1 MNGWFL
7 KSFHFFHRKTSTSWK
22 YSTMCRGFFLALFCS
37 LNLMTLAQASE
48 LQIDFGN
55 SWVEDGY
62 IFHVDIQ
69 LPPYNVYCATTGRGF
84 IGFNVYYDAMNDE
97 DTRSQEGEWTFGI
110 APWPEGPESDSKVR
124 SHMTAVAPQVYCTIF
139 SPCTIENVQIVKAWC
154 PPIDENSFY
163 AQ

>member
-1 MNGWFL
+1 
-7 KSFHFFHRKTSTSWK
+7 
-22 YSTMCRGFFLALFCS
+22 
-37 LNLMTLAQASE
+37 MTLSQASE
-48 LQIDFGN
+48 LKIEFGD

-69 LPPYNVYCATTGRGF
+69 LPPYNVYCSTTGRGF
-84 IGFNVYYDAMNDE
+84 IGFNVYYE
-97 DTRSQEGEWTFGI
+97 DTSSLEAEWTFGI
-110 APWPEGPESDSKVR
+110 APWPEGLISDSKVK
-124 SHMTAVAPQVYCTIF
+124 SHMTAVAPQVNCTSF

>member
-1 MNGWFL
+1 MNGCFL
-7 KSFHFFHRKTSTSWK
+7 KFFQFLYRKTPKSLK
-22 YSTMCRGFFLALFCS
+22 YSTMCLSISLAIFCS
-37 LNLMTLAQASE
+37 LSLMTLSQASE
-48 LQIDFGN
+48 LKIELGD

-69 LPPYNVYCATTGRGF
+69 LPPYNVYCSTTGRGF
-84 IGFNVYYDAMNDE
+84 IGFNVYYE
-97 DTRSQEGEWTFGI
+97 DTTSQEGEWTFGI

-124 SHMTAVAPQVYCTIF
+124 SHMTAVAPQVYCTRF
-139 SPCTIENVQIVKAWC
+139 SPCTIENVQIVRAWC

>member
-1 MNGWFL
+1 MNIRAL
-7 KSFHFFHRKTSTSWK
+7 SSFHFVYRKTSASLKNATLS
-22 YSTMCRGFFLALFCS
+22 CGVFLAFFCS
-37 LNLMTLAQASE
+37 LSLITSASAKEE
-48 LQIDFGN
+48 LHIELGD

-84 IGFNVYYDAMNDE
+84 IGFNVYYE
-97 DTRSQEGEWTFGI
+97 DTTSQEGEWTFGI
-110 APWPEGPESDSKVR
+110 APWPEGPESDSKVG
-124 SHMTAVAPQVYCTIF
+124 SHMTAVAPQLYCTRF
-139 SPCTIENVQIVKAWC
+139 SPCTIENVQIVRAWC

>member
-1 MNGWFL
+1 MNGCFL
-7 KSFHFFHRKTSTSWK
+7 KFFHFLNRKTPTSWK
-22 YSTMCRGFFLALFCS
+22 YSTICWSISLAIFCS
-37 LNLMTLAQASE
+37 LSLMTLSQASE
-48 LQIDFGN
+48 LKIEFGD

-69 LPPYNVYCATTGRGF
+69 LPPYNVYCSTTGRGF
-84 IGFNVYYDAMNDE
+84 IGFNVYYE
-97 DTRSQEGEWTFGI
+97 DTTSQEGEWTFGI

-124 SHMTAVAPQVYCTIF
+124 SHMTAVAPQVYCTRF
-139 SPCTIENVQIVKAWC
+139 SPCTIENVQIVRAWC